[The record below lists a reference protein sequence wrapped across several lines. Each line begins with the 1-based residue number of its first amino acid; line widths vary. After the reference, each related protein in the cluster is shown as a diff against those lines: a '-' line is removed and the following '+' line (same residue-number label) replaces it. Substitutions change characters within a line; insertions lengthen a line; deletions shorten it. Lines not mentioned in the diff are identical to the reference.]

1 MLIDTSAWI
10 QYFNQPINKHKLF
23 IRSLLKQQK
32 TIHTCPIIYQE
43 VLQGIRQDKEFHRVQ
58 ANFSTYDFLLFS
70 DSITAA
76 EEAATL
82 YRRCRKKGITIR
94 KANDCLIAHYALHFN
109 VPLLHYDSDFNEIAK
124 VFPLQVISV

>member
-10 QYFNQPINKHKLF
+10 EFFHHPYEKYAVFIDDWLATNK
-23 IRSLLKQQK
+23 IV
-32 TIHTCPIIYQE
+32 HTCPIIYQE
-43 VLQGIRQDKEFHRVQ
+43 VLQGIQQDKEFRRVQ

-82 YRRCRKKGITIR
+82 YRQCRNG
-94 KANDCLIAHYALHFN
+94 C
-109 VPLLHYDSDFNEIAK
+109 PLF
-124 VFPLQVISV
+124 